1 MTENKRWQVIVAAK
15 AENAGTV
22 TRLQKAARAAAAL
35 LPSKAAVEAVAL
47 FAMLALL
54 VHDVWAFGWGTSNGR
69 YMSIC
74 DTLNSCLSFRP
85 FLSPRRLPCGLTL
98 KPMEYPEPAALSLS
112 PRYAQTRTTGGR
124 TYGAVRCKV
133 AQRLVAH
140 SPSIGGC
147 S

>member
-1 MTENKRWQVIVAAK
+1 MRYVVSHSSPSSASPIGLMQFPSEAPTCPSPNIPPCPLTENKRWQMIVAAK

-85 FLSPRRLPCGLTL
+85 FLA
-98 KPMEYPEPAALSLS
+98 AALALW
-112 PRYAQTRTTGGR
+112 P
-124 TYGAVRCKV
+124 
-133 AQRLVAH
+133 
-140 SPSIGGC
+140 
-147 S
+147 